1 MIKMNNSIKIISTF
15 VLIISLTGC
24 GQNPVPAPAPTQSQN
39 TTTPPA
45 ATAQTNQTTVYMIK
59 PDDNGASANSVKV
72 GCGDSAVPVTTTTI
86 SQYDAANPVASINA
100 AILVIINM
108 TANQFQAQNLQNP
121 LASQQVTIQS
131 VDQSGTQL
139 VVHLDGQFSFGG
151 TCEMPRVRA
160 QIEETIKKA
169 ALPGNT
175 YTIDWNGG
183 GQTAWDKAFSLKD

>member
-1 MIKMNNSIKIISTF
+1 MKKTILSL
-15 VLIISLTGC
+15 VLLISLTGC
-24 GQNPVPAPAPTQSQN
+24 SQNPAPTPAQSQN
-39 TTTPPA
+39 TTTPPV
-45 ATAQTNQTTVYMIK
+45 ATAQTNQATVYMIK
-59 PDDNGASANSVKV
+59 LDDNGATANSIQV

-86 SQYDAANPVASINA
+86 SQYDGANPVASINA
-100 AILVIINM
+100 AMLSIVNM

-121 LASQQVTIQS
+121 LAGQQLTIQS

-139 VVHLDGQFSFGG
+139 VVHLNGQFTFGG
-151 TCEMPRVRA
+151 ACEMPRVRA

-183 GQTAWDKAFSLKD
+183 GQTAWNKAFSLKD